1 MNQSKPKHR
10 LHISDAPEKF
20 FNERKKKFFN
30 INVSLRDSNGKIV
43 RDQHIQFILKL
54 IFEDYTEDPELQQYF
69 QVNKIQTIDRVGV
82 KFCQGRI
89 NTCSYKYG
97 NRKFRIK
104 AESIKGNVEPG
115 VSEPIYVMTKD
126 PSHRSSH
133 RSSLGGKKRLSST
146 NIEEN
151 NRTIRARCTNGK
163 STSIRFYIA
172 T

>member
-1 MNQSKPKHR
+1 MNQSKPKYR
-10 LHISDAPEKF
+10 LHISNPPEKF
-20 FNERKKKFFN
+20 FNERKKKFFD
-30 INVSLRDSNGKIV
+30 IKVSLWDNNGKIV

-104 AESIKGNVEPG
+104 AESIEGNVEPG

-126 PSHRSSH
+126 PSHRSS
-133 RSSLGGKKRLSST
+133 LGGKKRLSST
-146 NIEEN
+146 SIEEN

-163 STSIRFYIA
+163 STSRFYIA
-172 T
+172 TLR